1 MTARDVRIIEISES
15 VNEGAFYFICDLDGA
30 NYRFDFVYNARDA
43 YWYLSIF
50 DLEGTPVKES
60 IKCVINW
67 PLLMH
72 TMVDVMPNG
81 TLMFLD
87 SRDAVR
93 RSDPAKDELG
103 LTALFAYAIEA
114 TE

>member
-1 MTARDVRIIEISES
+1 MTERDVHIIEISES

-30 NYRFDFVYNARDA
+30 NYRFDFAYNARDA

-50 DLEGTPVKES
+50 DLEGTPIKES

-72 TMVDVMPNG
+72 SMVANMPNG
-81 TLMFLD
+81 VLMLID
-87 SRDAVR
+87 SRDAMN

-103 LTALFAYAIEA
+103 LTALLAYGVEIVA
-114 TE
+114 